1 MNFFEIVV
9 SSFELIFAFD
19 KTLYEIIILSFRVSG
34 IALIFSSIFA
44 IILSFILIF
53 KSFYFK
59 NTIIVILNS
68 LMGIPPV
75 LVGLVVFLLFAKDG
89 PFGVFEIL
97 FTPYAM
103 IIAQF
108 IIIFPIIASLSYEL
122 FLKIWNE
129 YRDHF
134 RSLNIPFKGRVSIIL
149 RNSLQILFTIIMT
162 GFGRAISEVGAI
174 MIVGGNIENYTRSM
188 TTAISLE
195 TRKGNF
201 DYAIALGIFL
211 ILLTILINVFVYLI
225 KVSKKNR

>member
-1 MNFFEIVV
+1 
-9 SSFELIFAFD
+9 
-19 KTLYEIIILSFRVSG
+19 
-34 IALIFSSIFA
+34 
-44 IILSFILIF
+44 
-53 KSFYFK
+53 
-59 NTIIVILNS
+59 
-68 LMGIPPV
+68 MGIPPV